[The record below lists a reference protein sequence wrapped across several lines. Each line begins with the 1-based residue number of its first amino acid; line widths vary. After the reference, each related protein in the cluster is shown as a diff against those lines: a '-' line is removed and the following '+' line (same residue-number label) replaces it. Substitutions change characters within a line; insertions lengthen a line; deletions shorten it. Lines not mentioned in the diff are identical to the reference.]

1 MHEGTV
7 KIRRCKRTDF
17 PTFVALLTPSTLEE
31 ANKVQER
38 RWRRLAADPAHDCYV
53 AEQDGTIQGIL
64 LVSYLRRLR
73 RYGWEAILDMAVAP
87 SAASDIG
94 QMLLNFAKER
104 ARKRGCQRLLVCVTD
119 AEGRE
124 WFPSFVQDGFGHAG
138 EVLSCGIL

>member
-7 KIRRCKRTDF
+7 KIRRSKRTDF
-17 PTFVALLTPSTLEE
+17 PMFMALLTPLTLEE
-31 ANKVQER
+31 ETKAWAR

-53 AEQDGTIQGIL
+53 AEQDGMIQGIL

-73 RYGWEAILDMAVAP
+73 KYGWEAILDMAVAP
-87 SAASDIG
+87 SAAYDIG

-119 AEGRE
+119 TEGRE
-124 WFPSFVQDGFGHAG
+124 WLASLAQAGFGHAG
-138 EVLSCGIL
+138 EVLSCGGL